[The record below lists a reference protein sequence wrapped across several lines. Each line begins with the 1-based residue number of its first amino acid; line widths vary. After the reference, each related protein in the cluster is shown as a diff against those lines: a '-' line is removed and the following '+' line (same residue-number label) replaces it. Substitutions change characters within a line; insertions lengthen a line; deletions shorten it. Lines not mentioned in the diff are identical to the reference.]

1 MDNTETERKN
11 FICILLEEVNLFIA
25 LALFLVMSFFL
36 SGSETALTAVNRM
49 KVHLRAEQGDVKA
62 QKLEKLIAKP
72 DRMITTILI
81 GNNISNIMLPT
92 LVTTI
97 AITEGWEVGLATA
110 ILTVVLIIF
119 GEVLPKTIAATFAD
133 KIAYIV
139 APVIGFLVVLFKP
152 LTWLLAQFTNIFIRI
167 ISKGS
172 VKEATMTKEELRTMV
187 DIASTEGTFE
197 ADESERIKGV
207 LDFPH
212 KDVSDVMSTH
222 RTDTVGISI
231 DLNYE
236 EVRDLILDSS
246 YTRYPVYEESMDN
259 VVGLF
264 YSKKLIEWSMNPNLT
279 LAELMDDNPLFVV
292 QSVSVEKV
300 FKLMMAK
307 KKHMAVILD
316 EYGGTLGI
324 VTHEDIIEEMIGQD
338 IEDET
343 DDEDDELVFEINDSQ
358 LSCHGRLEIEDVNE
372 MFEVEVPEDHDTIA
386 GFVMQQLGHVP
397 EVGEEFTY
405 ENLHVIVNEM
415 DRNRIE
421 RLTITKIAEPEEQ
434 EPVSENSAKR
444 P

>member
-1 MDNTETERKN
+1 M
-11 FICILLEEVNLFIA
+11 FIA
-25 LALFLVMSFFL
+25 LGIFLFMSFFL

-49 KVHLRAEQGDVKA
+49 KVHLRAEQGDAKA
-62 QKLEKLIAKP
+62 QKLQKLIAKP

-81 GNNISNIMLPT
+81 GNNIANIMLPT

-97 AITEGWEVGLATA
+97 AITRGWEVGVATA
-110 ILTVVLIIF
+110 ILTVILIIF
-119 GEVLPKTIAATFAD
+119 GEVLPKTISATFAD
-133 KIAYIV
+133 KVAYIV
-139 APVIGFLVVLFKP
+139 FPVISFMVVALLP

-167 ISKGS
+167 ISKGT

-197 ADESERIKGV
+197 EDESERIKGV

-231 DLNYE
+231 DSTYE

-279 LAELMDDNPLFVV
+279 LEELMDDNPLFVV

-300 FKLMMAK
+300 FKMMMSK

-343 DDEDDELVFEINDSQ
+343 DEDDDELVFEMTDKM
-358 LSCHGRLEIEDVNE
+358 LSCHGRLEIEDVND
-372 MFEVEVPEDHDTIA
+372 MFNVEVPNDHDTIA

-397 EVGEEFTY
+397 EEGEQFTY
-405 ENLHVIVNEM
+405 ENLYVEINEM
-415 DRNRIE
+415 DRNRIV
-421 RLTITKIAEPEEQ
+421 RLTITKIDKEE
-434 EPVSENSAKR
+434 VSV
-444 P
+444 

>member
-1 MDNTETERKN
+1 
-11 FICILLEEVNLFIA
+11 
-25 LALFLVMSFFL
+25 MSFFF

-49 KVHLRAEQGDVKA
+49 KVHLRAEQGDVKS
-62 QKLEKLIAKP
+62 QKLRKLIAKP
-72 DRMITTILI
+72 DRMITTLLI
-81 GNNISNIMLPT
+81 GNNIANIMLPT

-97 AITEGWEVGLATA
+97 ALTRGWEVGIATA

-119 GEVLPKTIAATFAD
+119 GEVLPKTIAATFSERVAYLVFPL
-133 KIAYIV
+133 IAV
-139 APVIGFLVVLFKP
+139 LVVIFKP

-197 ADESERIKGV
+197 EDESERIKGV

-222 RTDTVGISI
+222 RTDVVGVAI
-231 DLNYE
+231 DSTYE

-246 YTRYPVYEESMDN
+246 YTRYPVYEESIDN

-279 LAELMDDNPLFVV
+279 LQELMDDNPLFVV

-343 DDEDDELVFEINDSQ
+343 DEEDDELVFEMTENT

-372 MFEVEVPEDHDTIA
+372 MFEVEVPNDHDTIA

-397 EVGEEFTY
+397 DEGEQFTY

-415 DRNRIE
+415 DRNRIV
-421 RLTITKIAEPEEQ
+421 RLTITKKDEE
-434 EPVSENSAKR
+434 VFA
-444 P
+444 

>member
-1 MDNTETERKN
+1 M
-11 FICILLEEVNLFIA
+11 FIA
-25 LALFLVMSFFL
+25 LGIFLIMSFFL

-49 KVHLRAEQGDVKA
+49 KVYLRAEQGDVKA
-62 QKLEKLIAKP
+62 QNLQKLIAKP

-92 LVTTI
+92 LVTMI
-97 AITEGWEVGLATA
+97 AIDRGWEVGLATA
-110 ILTVVLIIF
+110 ILTLILIIF

-139 APVIGFLVVLFKP
+139 APVIRVLVVLFKP

-167 ISKGS
+167 ISKGH

-197 ADESERIKGV
+197 EDESERIKGV
-207 LDFPH
+207 LDFPN
-212 KDVSDVMSTH
+212 KDVSDVMSAH
-222 RTDTVGISI
+222 RTDIVGIPL
-231 DLNYE
+231 DATYD

-246 YTRYPVYEESMDN
+246 YTRYPVYEESLDN

-279 LAELMDDNPLFVV
+279 LQELMDDNPLFVV

-300 FKLMMAK
+300 FKMMMAK

-343 DDEDDELVFEINDSQ
+343 DEEDDELVFVMTDTT

-372 MFEVEVPEDHDTIA
+372 MFEVEVPNDHDTIA

-397 EVGEEFTY
+397 DEGEQFTY
-405 ENLHVIVNEM
+405 ENLHVEVNEM
-415 DRNRIE
+415 DRNRIV
-421 RLTITKIAEPEEQ
+421 RLTITKKDEE
-434 EPVSENSAKR
+434 VFA
-444 P
+444 

>member
-1 MDNTETERKN
+1 M
-11 FICILLEEVNLFIA
+11 FIA
-25 LALFLVMSFFL
+25 LGLFLVMSFFF

-49 KVHLRAEQGDVKA
+49 KVHLRAEQGDVRS
-62 QKLEKLIAKP
+62 QKLQKLIAKP
-72 DRMITTILI
+72 DRMITTLLI
-81 GNNISNIMLPT
+81 GNNIANIMLPT

-97 AITEGWEVGLATA
+97 ALTRGWEVGIATA
-110 ILTVVLIIF
+110 VLTLVLIIF
-119 GEVLPKTIAATFAD
+119 GEVLPKTIAATFSD
-133 KIAYIV
+133 KVSYLV
-139 APVIGFLVVLFKP
+139 FPVIAFLVVIFKP

-167 ISKGS
+167 ISKGT
-172 VKEATMTKEELRTMV
+172 VKEATMTKAELRTMV

-197 ADESERIKGV
+197 EDESERIKGV

-222 RTDTVGISI
+222 RTDTVGIPLDST
-231 DLNYE
+231 YE

-246 YTRYPVYEESMDN
+246 YTRYPVYEESLDN
-259 VVGLF
+259 IVGLF
-264 YSKKLIEWSMNPNLT
+264 LSKKLIEWSMNPNLT

-300 FKLMMAK
+300 FKMMMAK

-343 DDEDDELVFEINDSQ
+343 DEEEDELVFEMTDTQ
-358 LSCHGRLEIEDVNE
+358 LTCHGRLEIEDVNE
-372 MFEVEVPEDHDTIA
+372 MFHVEVPGDHDTIA

-397 EVGEEFTY
+397 DEGEEFVY
-405 ENLHVIVNEM
+405 ENLHVKINEM
-415 DRNRIE
+415 DRNRIM
-421 RLTITKIAEPEEQ
+421 RLTITKNANEEMMA
-434 EPVSENSAKR
+434 NSL
-444 P
+444 

>member
-1 MDNTETERKN
+1 M
-11 FICILLEEVNLFIA
+11 FIA
-25 LALFLVMSFFL
+25 LGICLFMSFFF

-49 KVHLRAEQGDVKA
+49 KVHLRAEQGDAKA
-62 QKLEKLIAKP
+62 QRVQKLIAKP

-81 GNNISNIMLPT
+81 GNNIVNILLPT

-97 AITEGWEVGLATA
+97 AITRGWEVGVATA
-110 ILTVVLIIF
+110 VLTVILIIF
-119 GEVLPKTIAATFAD
+119 GEVLPKTIAATFSD
-133 KIAYIV
+133 RIVYVV
-139 APVIGFLVVLFKP
+139 APAISFFVVILKP
-152 LTWLLAQFTNIFIRI
+152 LTWLLSQFTNIFIRI
-167 ISKGS
+167 ISKGA
-172 VKEATMTKEELRTMV
+172 VKEATLTKEELRSMV

-197 ADESERIKGV
+197 EAESERIKGV
-207 LDFPH
+207 LDFPN

-231 DLNYE
+231 ESTYE

-246 YTRYPVYEESMDN
+246 YTRYPVYEESLDN
-259 VVGLF
+259 IVGLF

-279 LAELMDDNPLFVV
+279 IEELMDDNPLFVV

-300 FKLMMAK
+300 FKMMMAK

-343 DDEDDELVFEINDSQ
+343 DVEEDELVFEMTDTQ
-358 LSCHGRLEIEDVNE
+358 LSCHGRLEIEDVND
-372 MFEVEVPEDHDTIA
+372 MFKVEVPNDHDTIA

-397 EVGEEFTY
+397 DEGEEFTY
-405 ENLHVIVNEM
+405 ENLHVKVNEM
-415 DRNRIE
+415 DRNRII
-421 RLTITKIAEPEEQ
+421 RLTITKLTEE
-434 EPVSENSAKR
+434 EMMADPV
-444 P
+444 

>member
-1 MDNTETERKN
+1 M
-11 FICILLEEVNLFIA
+11 FIA
-25 LALFLVMSFFL
+25 LGLFLAMSFFF

-49 KVHLRAEQGDVKA
+49 KVHLRAEQGDVRS
-62 QKLEKLIAKP
+62 QKLQKLIAKP
-72 DRMITTILI
+72 DRMITTLLI
-81 GNNISNIMLPT
+81 GNNIANIMLPT

-97 AITEGWEVGLATA
+97 ALTRGWEVGIATA
-110 ILTVVLIIF
+110 ILTLVLIIF
-119 GEVLPKTIAATFAD
+119 GEVLPKTIAATFSD
-133 KIAYIV
+133 KVAYLV
-139 APVIGFLVVLFKP
+139 FPVISFLVVIFKP
-152 LTWLLAQFTNIFIRI
+152 LTWILAQFTNIFIRI
-167 ISKGS
+167 ISKGT

-197 ADESERIKGV
+197 EDESERIKGV

-222 RTDTVGISI
+222 RTDTVGIPI
-231 DLNYE
+231 DSTYE

-246 YTRYPVYEESMDN
+246 YTRYPVYEESLDN
-259 VVGLF
+259 IVGLF
-264 YSKKLIEWSMNPNLT
+264 LSKKLIEWSMNPNLT

-300 FKLMMAK
+300 FKMMMAK

-343 DDEDDELVFEINDSQ
+343 DEEEDELVFGMTDTQ
-358 LSCHGRLEIEDVNE
+358 LICHGRLEIEDVNE
-372 MFEVEVPEDHDTIA
+372 MFHVEVPDDHDTIA

-397 EVGEEFTY
+397 DEGEEFTY
-405 ENLHVIVNEM
+405 ENLHVKIEEM
-415 DRNRIE
+415 DRNRIM
-421 RLTITKIAEPEEQ
+421 RLTITKNADEKIAA
-434 EPVSENSAKR
+434 NLL
-444 P
+444 

>member
-1 MDNTETERKN
+1 
-11 FICILLEEVNLFIA
+11 
-25 LALFLVMSFFL
+25 MSFFF

-49 KVHLRAEQGDVKA
+49 KVHLRAEQGDAKSKRV
-62 QKLEKLIAKP
+62 QKLIAKP

-81 GNNISNIMLPT
+81 GNNIVNILMPT

-97 AITEGWEVGLATA
+97 ALTRGWEVGVATA
-110 ILTVVLIIF
+110 VLTVVIIIF

-133 KIAYIV
+133 RIVYVV
-139 APVIGFLVVLFKP
+139 APAISFFVVVLKP
-152 LTWLLAQFTNIFIRI
+152 LTWLLSQFTNIFIRI
-167 ISKGS
+167 ISKGA
-172 VKEATMTKEELRTMV
+172 VKEATLTKEELRSMV

-197 ADESERIKGV
+197 EEESERIKGV

-222 RTDTVGISI
+222 RTDTVGIAINST
-231 DLNYE
+231 YE

-259 VVGLF
+259 IVGLF
-264 YSKKLIEWSMNPNLT
+264 YAKKLIEWSMNPNLT
-279 LAELMDDNPLFVV
+279 IEELMDDNPLFVV

-300 FKLMMAK
+300 FKMMMSK

-343 DDEDDELVFEINDSQ
+343 DVEDDELVFEITDTQ
-358 LSCHGRLEIEDVNE
+358 LSCHGRLEIEDVND
-372 MFEVEVPEDHDTIA
+372 MFGVEVPKDHDTIA

-397 EVGEEFTY
+397 DEGEEFMY
-405 ENLHVIVNEM
+405 ENLHVKVNEM
-415 DRNRIE
+415 DRNRII
-421 RLTITKIAEPEEQ
+421 RLTITKLTDEELMAN
-434 EPVSENSAKR
+434 PV
-444 P
+444 